1 MFSKVIF
8 LDKTFFTKFTFTI
21 FIQAFLFLSGY
32 ENVLNILKI
41 KMPSSVKTHRK
52 RSKAILTKN
61 PSEQENLVQAVE
73 YKKSMMDD
81 SKKKDCLSI
90 L

>member
-1 MFSKVIF
+1 M
-8 LDKTFFTKFTFTI
+8 
-21 FIQAFLFLSGY
+21 
-32 ENVLNILKI
+32 NILKI

-61 PSEQENLVQAVE
+61 PSEQQDLVQAVE
-73 YKKSMMDD
+73 YKKNMMDD